1 MSLIA
6 EVEEVNSLAA
16 TLQRESAATGPDL
29 RQTLRQLS
37 RTGSNAEQTSTQAR
51 ELLQASQPAL
61 LRTLEDIQQLTRT
74 SQRLLQGLMGLTG
87 MEQDSSTTKQEP

>member
-1 MSLIA
+1 M
-6 EVEEVNSLAA
+6 NNLAD
-16 TLQRESAATGPDL
+16 TLRRESAVTGPDL

-51 ELLQASQPAL
+51 ELLQASKPAL
-61 LRTLEDIQQLTRT
+61 LRTLEDVQQLTRT

-87 MEQDSSTTKQEP
+87 MDEDASRPQQQR

>member
-1 MSLIA
+1 M
-6 EVEEVNSLAA
+6 NNLAD
-16 TLQRESAATGPDL
+16 TLRRESAVTGPDL

-61 LRTLEDIQQLTRT
+61 LRTLEDVQQLTRT

-87 MEQDSSTTKQEP
+87 MDEDASRPQQQR